1 MNNSTHKSSL
11 ILYKKLIFIIYLYSL
26 HFTWFSI
33 EEL

>member
-1 MNNSTHKSSL
+1 MNNSTNQSSL
-11 ILYKKLIFIIYLYSL
+11 ILYKIFFFIIVLYSL